1 MPRPSVLDS
10 TLMAQG
16 RFLRLENL
24 RYEDR
29 RGVIRHWETT
39 FRQNDQNAAVVIGIL
54 RPSNRL
60 LLVRQFRPPLNAFAV
75 EFPAGL
81 VNAGEE
87 PAQTAIR
94 ELKEETG
101 YTGTVI
107 ASTGLC
113 ASSAGLT
120 AEMLDLFMVD
130 IDESLPENLNVR
142 QSLDEGEDIQVLR
155 IPLSSLL
162 DTLRRHQQDGDCID
176 SRLAAW
182 TMALTCQNDIILHS

>member
-1 MPRPSVLDS
+1 
-10 TLMAQG
+10 MAQG

-101 YTGTVI
+101 YTGTVDYC
-107 ASTGLC
+107 SPKVFTSPGL
-113 ASSAGLT
+113 SSEFVHLVKMT
-120 AEMLDLFMVD
+120 VDLENQPDLATHF
-130 IDESLPENLNVR
+130 DESEYIETFLVAQDELPGFIR
-142 QSLDEGEDIQVLR
+142 QAETDGFGV
-155 IPLSSLL
+155 
-162 DTLRRHQQDGDCID
+162 DTKMYMWAI
-176 SRLAAW
+176 SRGGF
-182 TMALTCQNDIILHS
+182 DV